1 MNSRGT
7 NGSSA
12 GGNTESVGQR
22 MDNIGE
28 SAQQFVSEA
37 RGAVTDFSEAL
48 DLKGRVDRNPYLTL
62 AAAAG
67 VGYILGGG
75 LFTPLT
81 ARMVRLG
88 VKLAALPFVKDELL
102 GMAEAAVDQIAGG
115 RSPRAGGSQPQSANY
130 PSQGGFA
137 GQKTPGSGGQGGS
150 SAV

>member
-7 NGSSA
+7 NGGS
-12 GGNTESVGQR
+12 TETVGQR
-22 MDNIGE
+22 MDNIGD

-102 GMAEAAVDQIAGG
+102 GMAEAAVDQISGG
-115 RSPRAGGSQPQSANY
+115 RSAMGSNQQHSGAY

>member
-1 MNSRGT
+1 MNST
-7 NGSSA
+7 NGT
-12 GGNTESVGQR
+12 GSVGQR

-28 SAQQFVSEA
+28 SAQQFISEA
-37 RGAVTDFSEAL
+37 RGAVTDLTESL
-48 DLKGRVDRNPYLTL
+48 DIKGRVERNPYLTL

-81 ARMVRLG
+81 ARIVRLG

-102 GMAEAAVDQIAGG
+102 GMAEAAVDQIASRGQGG
-115 RSPRAGGSQPQSANY
+115 QQERAAY

-137 GQKTPGSGGQGGS
+137 GQRNPGQGGQGGS

>member
-1 MNSRGT
+1 MKTQGT
-7 NGSSA
+7 NGASSSS
-12 GGNTESVGQR
+12 ESVGQR
-22 MDNIGE
+22 MDNIGQ
-28 SAQQFVSEA
+28 SAQQFVTEA
-37 RGAVTDFSEAL
+37 RGAVTDFSEAI
-48 DLKGRVDRNPYLTL
+48 DLKGRVERNPYLTL

-102 GMAEAAVDQIAGG
+102 GMAEAAVDQIAQSSRQGG
-115 RSPRAGGSQPQSANY
+115 QQQSASY

-137 GQKTPGSGGQGGS
+137 GQKNPGSGGQGGS